1 MPLLSVVLPVYRV
14 QAYLRECL
22 DSILEQTFT
31 DVEVIAVDDCSPD
44 HCGAILD
51 EYAARD
57 KRVRVVHLA
66 ENVGLGE
73 ARNAGMQHVT
83 GEFVWFIDSDDWI
96 APGALAAVADRLI
109 TADPDVLVV
118 DYAKVWWNNKSRRSK
133 LSGLVRAEEL
143 PRVFTLAEYPNM
155 IKTFHVAWN
164 KIFRRDFL
172 IKNEITYPTG
182 LYEDVPVGYPVL
194 MVADRI
200 TVLER
205 VCIYYRQRRRG
216 AITSTPGRRHFEVFD
231 QYDLL
236 FQRLDKIG
244 ARAEPF
250 RALVF
255 GRMLYQCLLVLENR
269 ERVAKADRREF
280 FQALAEAY
288 RRHLPSGGYELPEG
302 QEGHRQRLVA
312 RGSWMRYR
320 IARVTLRL
328 TNSVKFRK
336 DKLQRKVR
344 LRSRLRMRYYRQQL
358 RRPIDKNLAV
368 YSAYWGKGYACNP
381 KAVYEKMG
389 ELAPGVRGVWEVK
402 PGQEDSVPP
411 GIATVT
417 IGTMEH
423 YKALAR
429 AKYLITNVNYP
440 GWVVKRRD
448 AVHLSTNHGTPV
460 KAMGVDQLKFPA
472 GLQGMNM
479 NWLLKRCDRWTFN
492 ISPNAYTSEIWERA
506 YPCDY
511 ETLEVGYPR
520 NDALANAT
528 PADVAAARER
538 LGLKPGQT
546 AIAYLPTYRDYEF
559 GSDALLNVERF
570 ADRMPPETVLLVR
583 VHHFDRSHVSG
594 THPRVIDLGDYPS
607 VEDIYLAADA
617 MITDYSSVM
626 FDYAVLDRPL
636 AIYAADWSKYK
647 ANRGAYLDV
656 FTEGPGVTARNESEL
671 VDLFISGE
679 VFGETAAATRKVF
692 RDRFCY
698 LDDGHASER
707 VVRRV
712 FLNQPA
718 PALPDAGAVPVVHTE
733 QLQEL
738 RSVFDESQPRD
749 LSTAQAVTEDDTDIS
764 EEPSAVVGR

>member
-44 HCGAILD
+44 HSGAILD

-66 ENVGLGE
+66 ENAGLGE
-73 ARNAGMQHVT
+73 ARNAGMKHVT
-83 GEFVWFIDSDDWI
+83 GEYVWFIDSDDWI
-96 APGALAAVADRLI
+96 TPGALGAVAERLRS
-109 TADPDVLVV
+109 ADPDVLVV
-118 DYAKVWWNNKSRRSK
+118 DFAKVWWNNKSRRSK
-133 LSGLVRAEEL
+133 LSALVRSQEL
-143 PRVFTLAEYPNM
+143 PRTFTLAEYPAM
-155 IKTFHVAWN
+155 IKVFHVAWN
-164 KIFRRDFL
+164 KIFKREFL
-172 IKNEITYPTG
+172 VGNDITYPTG

-194 MVADRI
+194 MLADRI
-200 TVLER
+200 SVLER

-236 FQRLDKIG
+236 FERLDRIG
-244 ARAEPF
+244 PRAEPF
-250 RALVF
+250 RGLVF
-255 GRMLYQCLLVLENR
+255 GRMLYQCLLVLDNA
-269 ERVAKADRREF
+269 ERVARSDRREF
-280 FQALAEAY
+280 FLALAKAY
-288 RRHLPSGGYELPEG
+288 HRHLPAGGYDEPQG
-302 QEGHRQRLVA
+302 QEGRKHRLVA
-312 RGSWMRYR
+312 RGSYALWKATR
-320 IARVTLRL
+320 LGFRL
-328 TNSVKFRK
+328 TNAVKFRAK
-336 DKLQRKVR
+336 KVQRKIR
-344 LRSRLRMRYYRQQL
+344 LRSRLRMRYYRWHV
-358 RRPIDKNLAV
+358 RRPMDQKLAV

-381 KAVYEKMG
+381 RAVYEKMT
-389 ELAPGVRGVWEVK
+389 ELSPGVRGVWEVK
-402 PGQEDSVPP
+402 PGAEDAVPP
-411 GIATVT
+411 GVETVT
-417 IGTMEH
+417 IGTAAH
-423 YKALAR
+423 FRALAR
-429 AKYLITNVNYP
+429 AKYLISNVNYP
-440 GWVVKRRD
+440 GWVRKRPG

-479 NWLLKRCDRWTFN
+479 SWLLKRCDRWTFN

-520 NDALANAT
+520 NDVLVNAT
-528 PADVAAARER
+528 EHDVAAARER
-538 LGLKPGQT
+538 LGLQPGQV
-546 AIAYLPTYRDYEF
+546 AVAYLPTYRDYEF

-583 VHHFDRSHVSG
+583 VHHFDRSHVAG
-594 THPRVIDLGDYPS
+594 GHPRVMDLGDYPS

-617 MITDYSSVM
+617 LITDYSSVM
-626 FDYAVLDRPL
+626 FDYAVLDRPI
-636 AIYAADWSKYK
+636 AIYAADWNKYR

-656 FTEGPGVTARNESEL
+656 FTEGPGVTARTESEL

-679 VFGETAAATRKVF
+679 VFSSTAAGTRKVF
-692 RDRFCY
+692 RERFCY

-712 FLNQPA
+712 FLDEAAQ
-718 PALPDAGAVPVVHTE
+718 ALPGAGAVPVVHTE
-733 QLQEL
+733 QLQEMRAVL
-738 RSVFDESQPRD
+738 DDTQPQERSTTD
-749 LSTAQAVTEDDTDIS
+749 DDTDIS

>member
-22 DSILEQTFT
+22 DSILEQAFT

-44 HCGAILD
+44 HSGAILD
-51 EYAARD
+51 EYASRD
-57 KRVRVVHLA
+57 ERVKVVHLDH
-66 ENVGLGE
+66 NVGLGE
-73 ARNAGMQHVT
+73 ARNAGMKHVT

-109 TADPDVLVV
+109 AADPDVLMV
-118 DYAKVWWNNKSRRSK
+118 DYAKVWWNNNSRRSK
-133 LSGLVRAEEL
+133 FSSLVRSENL
-143 PRVFTLAEYPNM
+143 PRVFTLAEHPNM
-155 IKTFHVAWN
+155 IRVFHVAWN
-164 KIFRRDFL
+164 KIYRRRFL
-172 IKNEITYPTG
+172 LDNEITYPTG

-194 MVADRI
+194 ILADRMA
-200 TVLER
+200 VLDR

-216 AITSTPGRRHFEVFD
+216 AITSTPGRRHFEVFG

-236 FQRLDKIG
+236 FQHLDKIG
-244 ARAEPF
+244 ERAEPF

-269 ERVAKADRREF
+269 ERVAKGDRREF
-280 FQALAEAY
+280 FGALTDAY
-288 RRHLPSGGYELPEG
+288 RRHLPRGGYQPPGGTEG
-302 QEGHRQRLVA
+302 RRQRVA
-312 RGSWMRYR
+312 ASGSYALWR
-320 IARVTLRL
+320 ILWFALTLAGAGR
-328 TNSVKFRK
+328 SWAGRA
-336 DKLQRKVR
+336 QRTVR
-344 LRSRLRMRYYRQQL
+344 LRSRLRMLYYRFQV
-358 RRPIDKNLAV
+358 RRPIDPQLAV
-368 YSAYWGKGYACNP
+368 FSAYWGKGYECNP
-381 KAVYEKMG
+381 RAVYEKMG

-402 PGQEDSVPP
+402 PGAEGTMPP
-411 GIATVT
+411 GVATVT
-417 IGTMEH
+417 MGTLEH
-423 YKALAR
+423 YRTMAR
-429 AKYLITNVNYP
+429 AKYLVTNVNFG
-440 GWVVKRRD
+440 GWVIKRRD

-472 GLQGMNM
+472 GIQGMNM
-479 NWLLKRCDRWTFN
+479 NWLLKRCDRWTYSV
-492 ISPNAYTSEIWERA
+492 SPNAYTTEVWERA

-511 ETLEVGYPR
+511 ETLETGYPR
-520 NDALANAT
+520 NDRLATAT
-528 PADVAAARER
+528 PADVQAARER
-538 LGLKPGQT
+538 LGLQPGQV
-546 AIAYLPTYRDYEF
+546 AVAYLPTYRDYEF

-570 ADRMPPETVLLVR
+570 IDRMPAETVLLVR

-594 THPRVIDLGDYPS
+594 THPRVIDLGGYPS

-617 MITDYSSVM
+617 LITDYSSVM

-636 AIYAADWSKYK
+636 AIYAADWKKYK

-656 FTEGPGVTARNESEL
+656 FTEGPGVAARTESEL
-671 VDLFISGE
+671 VDLFVSGE

-698 LDDGHASER
+698 LDDGHAAER

-712 FLNQPA
+712 FLNEPA
-718 PALPDAGAVPVVHTE
+718 RALTDAGAVPPVHTE

-738 RSVFDESQPRD
+738 RSVIDDSQPVD
-749 LSTAQAVTEDDTDIS
+749 PSAAEDETDIA